1 MVGLGMSARIGQ
13 MRFDKWLT
21 KTPGVSDQKFGFVPK
36 PETSFKKFTVITI

>member
-1 MVGLGMSARIGQ
+1 MVGLGMGARIGQ

-21 KTPGVSDQKFGFVPK
+21 TGVSDQKFGFVPE